1 MKYKMGKKKKS
12 MSRKAI
18 DFIRN
23 YSISVHILCC
33 RHFYFEEIEEQRK
46 KEREKRFDN
55 C

>member
-1 MKYKMGKKKKS
+1 MKYKMGKKKKIYV
-12 MSRKAI
+12 AI

-46 KEREKRFDN
+46 KEREKRFDD